1 MNNQAIAEHIENA
14 PAIAEPTDTAT
25 ALISMI
31 ERVALNPNV
40 DIDKMERLL
49 EMQERILARTARV
62 AYAAALAEMQ
72 PNLPVIERRGL
83 IQVRKKDAAGDR
95 NGEIQQSTPYAL
107 WEDIN
112 EAIRPVLQQY
122 GFALSFRTGQS
133 ADGRVTV
140 TGILSHR
147 EGHQEETTMVLQHD
161 STGSKNAVQAIG
173 SSTSYGKRYTA
184 MALLNLTSRG
194 DDDDA
199 RAAGAPMPISA
210 DQLSKLRT
218 LIDEVGGDTAKLCAH
233 FKIDALPDLPVARFA
248 EAVGIVELRRQ
259 KAARA

>member
-1 MNNQAIAEHIENA
+1 MSQAMEVKRADDL
-14 PAIAEPTDTAT
+14 PAVAEPTDTAT

-31 ERVALNPNV
+31 ERVALNPAV

-49 EMQERILARTARV
+49 EMQERILARTAKV

-83 IQVRKKDAAGDR
+83 IQVRKKDANGER
-95 NGEIQQSTPYAL
+95 NGEVQQATPYAL

-194 DDDDA
+194 DDDDG
-199 RAAGAPMPISA
+199 RQAGAPAAINEQQRQELSDLLEATASDEARFFAFFGIEFLAEMP
-210 DQLSKLRT
+210 
-218 LIDEVGGDTAKLCAH
+218 AK
-233 FKIDALPDLPVARFA
+233 RFA
-248 EAVGIVELRRQ
+248 EAKAMLEQ
-259 KAARA
+259 KKARK

>member
-1 MNNQAIAEHIENA
+1 MTAQAIAERAETAVVQSH
-14 PAIAEPTDTAT
+14 PASDTA
-25 ALISMI
+25 ALIQMI
-31 ERVALNPNV
+31 ERVALNPAV

-49 EMQERILARTARV
+49 EMQERILDRNAKT
-62 AYAAALAEMQ
+62 AYAAALADMQ
-72 PNLPVIERRGL
+72 AELPVIEKRGR
-83 IQVRKKDAAGDR
+83 IEVRKKDAAGDR
-95 NGEIQQSTPYAL
+95 TGDLQQSTPYAL

-112 EAIRPVLQQY
+112 EAIRPVLQKH
-122 GFALSFRTGQS
+122 GFALSFRTGQT
-133 ADGRVTV
+133 ADGRVSV

-184 MALLNLTSRG
+184 AALLNLTARG
-194 DDDDA
+194 EDDDA
-199 RAAGAPMPISA
+199 RAAGAPMPISP
-210 DQLSKLRT
+210 DQLSKLRG

-248 EAVGIVELRRQ
+248 EAVGIVELRRR
-259 KAARA
+259 KAAQS

>member
-1 MNNQAIAEHIENA
+1 MSALAERIEHI
-14 PAIAEPTDTAT
+14 PAVAEPTDTAT

-31 ERVALNPNV
+31 ERVALNPAV

-62 AYAAALAEMQ
+62 AYASALADMQ
-72 PNLPVIERRGL
+72 PELPVIGRRGL
-83 IQVRKKDAAGDR
+83 IEVRKKGASGDR
-95 NGEIQQSTPYAL
+95 DGEVQQSTPYAL

-112 EAIRPVLQQY
+112 EAIRPVLQKH
-122 GFALSFRTGQS
+122 GFALSFRTGQT
-133 ADGRVTV
+133 ADGRVSV

-194 DDDDA
+194 EDDDA
-199 RAAGAPMPISA
+199 GKAGAPPTIN
-210 DQLSKLRT
+210 DEQLKKLQA
-218 LIDEVGGDTAKLCAH
+218 LASDVGGDVAKLCAH
-233 FKIDALPDLPVARFA
+233 FKIDALPELPTGKFA
-248 EAVGIVELRRQ
+248 EAVGIMELKRQ
-259 KAARA
+259 KVAAK